1 MNITT
6 SVTNSIRSYGSDITI
21 LGKDKITSTTGF
33 IQPISYHS
41 SNYNDFDCTDISRRD
56 NIRYLMIA
64 QKDADLCNGDNVVLC
79 DTTYNV
85 IRVQDYVYRNKLLY
99 RWAILRLY
107 YPLQEDD
114 FDDSS
119 KQ

>member
-6 SVTNSIRSYGSDITI
+6 SVTNSIRSYGSEITI
-21 LGKDKITSTTGF
+21 LGKEKIASTTGF

-41 SNYNDFDCTDISRRD
+41 SKYNDYECTDISRRE

-64 QKDADLCNGDNVVLC
+64 DKSADLVSGDNVVLC
-79 DTTYNV
+79 DTTYYV
-85 IRVQDYVYRNKLLY
+85 VRVQDYVFRNKCLY
-99 RWAILRLY
+99 KWAILKLY

-114 FDDSS
+114 FDDSA
-119 KQ
+119 QQ